1 MTMRVLFLIQ
11 GYEHPASRYRVLQ
24 YLGSLRAAG
33 VEDRVAVFP
42 KNRAEWKSLEN
53 EFQHCDI
60 VFVQKKRLKKR
71 QADFIRRC
79 GGARIVFDVDDAVMY
94 KSSRAST
101 HHSWTR
107 MRAFVR
113 MCKLADFVIAGNSYL
128 EGMVRKY
135 NEFTAIIPTSINT
148 DLYPEKA
155 DYDGETIVLGWIG
168 GKKSLVFIE
177 ELAPVFEDVYTKFPQ
192 ARLKLVC
199 NDFFDLPNMP
209 VIKKQWVEAEEGAD
223 VMSFDVGLA
232 PLPDDPWA
240 RGKCA
245 TKLLQCM
252 AAGVPCVASA
262 VGVHKEIV
270 NAGENGYLARTHAE
284 WREHLLR
291 MCGEV
296 ALRERLGRTCRDT
309 VEEKYSLRS
318 SVPKM
323 LAVFGRMMKI

>member
-1 MTMRVLFLIQ
+1 MIQ

-24 YLGSLRAAG
+24 YLEPLRAAG

-42 KNRAEWKSLEN
+42 KGRAEWRALEN

-71 QADFIRRC
+71 QAGFIRRC

-101 HHSWTR
+101 HRSWTR

-113 MCKLADFVIAGNSYL
+113 MCGLADFAIAGNSYL
-128 EGMVRKY
+128 ESMIREY
-135 NEFTAIIPTSINT
+135 NDDTAVIPTSIDT

-155 DYDGETIVLGWIG
+155 DYGGETITLGWIG

-177 ELAPVFEDVYTKFPQ
+177 ELAPVFEDVYAKFPQ

-199 NDFFDLPNMP
+199 RDFFDLPNMP
-209 VIKKQWVEAEEGAD
+209 VIKKQWAEAEEGAD
-223 VMSFDVGLA
+223 VMSFDIGLA

-252 AAGVPCVASA
+252 ASGVPCVASA
-262 VGVHKEIV
+262 VGVHNEIV
-270 NAGENGYLARTHAE
+270 DEGENGYLARTLGD
-284 WREHLLR
+284 WRAHLLR
-291 MCGEV
+291 MCGDAE
-296 ALRERLGRTCRDT
+296 LRGRLGRTCRET
-309 VEEKYSLRS
+309 VEREYSLRS

-323 LAVFGRMMKI
+323 LAVFERVMKI